1 MSRTLA
7 TMIHASALSLVP
19 SKSSARCRFRLCQA
33 SVRDMLT
40 VCVEAIR
47 SGGNKLQ
54 QQLLVV
60 AGNGTETWLTA

>member
-1 MSRTLA
+1 
-7 TMIHASALSLVP
+7 
-19 SKSSARCRFRLCQA
+19 
-33 SVRDMLT
+33 MLT